1 MMTQFPRALCC
12 LLSLLLRLY
21 HTHGGFGPLPNRLQL
36 LTAMYGT
43 PCDCRGGSSQS
54 GGTQTSQIDCSNK
67 LAVLRAW
74 PSPTGGYTQ
83 NWECKTK
90 PQVIPKQN
98 NRTGPCPQEYK
109 SCQIEMHSSCYDA
122 VQDCTGLDNATHFK
136 AILTKI
142 KMAAARGDWGFNP
155 SVSGSPIYTQASC
168 KGEIN
173 KPVCWYK
180 RAPIHVSDGGGP
192 QDKMRELYVE
202 EKLKEIEDSLFPK
215 INYHSLA
222 FPKSWGMDLDPQTY
236 HILLA
241 PHHVLNLIN
250 PALAQDCWLCMALG
264 TPMPLAIPSNSTIDP
279 SRDPHNFTC
288 RPSQSFLV
296 QPLITPNISMTS
308 LQGSLQNDS
317 TLIDM
322 GHLLSTACVQF
333 VNHIGPL
340 FPPTEHI
347 FVCSNNRAYTYIPA
361 NWTGA
366 CITASLLPD
375 IDIVSGD
382 QPVPVP
388 TLDYIAGRQK
398 RVVTLIPLLVGMD
411 ITGTVAMGTAGLA
424 FALDKYADLSN
435 QLSEDVQAL
444 SFTLKS
450 LQNQLDSLAEVV
462 LQNR

>member
-1 MMTQFPRALCC
+1 ALCC

-180 RAPIHVSDGGGP
+180 T
-192 QDKMRELYVE
+192 
-202 EKLKEIEDSLFPK
+202 
-215 INYHSLA
+215 
-222 FPKSWGMDLDPQTY
+222 WGMDLDPQTY

-340 FPPTEHI
+340 FPPTE
-347 FVCSNNRAYTYIPA
+347 
-361 NWTGA
+361 
-366 CITASLLPD
+366 
-375 IDIVSGD
+375 
-382 QPVPVP
+382 VP

-450 LQNQLDSLAEVV
+450 LQNQ
-462 LQNR
+462 